1 MKLPKMYVGKK
12 NPTNPDK
19 KEQHKS
25 RKSKDELIHRWEN
38 DDWKKQYK
46 DYLEN
51 ADSEIQE

>member
-1 MKLPKMYVGKK
+1 MYVGKK

-19 KEQHKS
+19 QEQNKN

-38 DDWKKQYK
+38 EDWEKQYK

-51 ADSEIQE
+51 ADSEI